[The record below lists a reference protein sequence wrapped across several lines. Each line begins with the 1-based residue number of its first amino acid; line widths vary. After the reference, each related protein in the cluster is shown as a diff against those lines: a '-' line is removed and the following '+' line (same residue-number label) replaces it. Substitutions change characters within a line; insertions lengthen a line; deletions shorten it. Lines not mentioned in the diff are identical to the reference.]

1 MIGGIV
7 LHIIPHH
14 LLHALSAAAGW
25 AIAFEEILDQ
35 AVAMPQRRGRMIYR
49 TLQWQFGLDED
60 ALTKIKDELLYTDPE
75 IRDMDMTF

>member
-1 MIGGIV
+1 
-7 LHIIPHH
+7 
-14 LLHALSAAAGW
+14 
-25 AIAFEEILDQ
+25 
-35 AVAMPQRRGRMIYR
+35 MPQRRGRMIYR